1 MAKPE
6 GQEELA
12 EQEGQEEL
20 AELAEQE
27 GQEVSAEP
35 DCPTPLSR
43 IRRHLSR
50 YPHPYCHEFAAP
62 DCPLYP
68 YFADAGFPPQ
78 DLRKQP

>member
-6 GQEELA
+6 EQEELA
-12 EQEGQEEL
+12 EPEEQEGQEEL
-20 AELAEQE
+20 AEP
-27 GQEVSAEP
+27 EVSAEP

-68 YFADAGFPPQ
+68 YFADTGFPPQ

>member
-6 GQEELA
+6 GQEEQEELA
-12 EQEGQEEL
+12 GQEEL
-20 AELAEQE
+20 EEL
-27 GQEVSAEP
+27 EVSAEP
-35 DCPTPLSR
+35 DCPTSLSR

-50 YPHPYCHEFAAP
+50 YPHSYCHEFAAL

-68 YFADAGFPPQ
+68 YFADTGFPPQ

>member
-6 GQEELA
+6 EQEELA

-20 AELAEQE
+20 AEP
-27 GQEVSAEP
+27 EVSAEP

-78 DLRKQP
+78 YLRKQP

>member
-1 MAKPE
+1 MAKP
-6 GQEELA
+6 EELA
-12 EQEGQEEL
+12 EQEGQEEP
-20 AELAEQE
+20 AEP
-27 GQEVSAEP
+27 EVSAEP
-35 DCPTPLSR
+35 DCPMSLSR
-43 IRRHLSR
+43 IRRHLSC